1 MNHLRSIIGV
11 AVVTSTLVAG
21 GTAGAALANT
31 AAHRTTTSAHVC
43 YQTENQFGEWKTED
57 QGCDGQVVSP
67 SGGVHGLAVTIDGVE
82 AVLYSVSSDGKVY
95 EDGANGDL
103 VNTDERAT
111 RLRAQLPPLE
121 TRHLD
126 YTVSYDDPLVGV
138 EVDQTARD
146 DQVVGDG
153 QHVINRL
160 SIRITSS

>member
-1 MNHLRSIIGV
+1 MRRAGRLPQRWRSWP
-11 AVVTSTLVAG
+11 
-21 GTAGAALANT
+21 
-31 AAHRTTTSAHVC
+31 R
-43 YQTENQFGEWKTED
+43 
-57 QGCDGQVVSP
+57 
-67 SGGVHGLAVTIDGVE
+67 VTIDGVE

-138 EVDQTARD
+138 EVDQTAS
-146 DQVVGDG
+146 G
-153 QHVINRL
+153 QPGGGGRA
-160 SIRITSS
+160 STSSTGSASRITSS